1 MAVSLILVINRFL
14 YILNENVWPPQ
25 YQGTWCSPVPNV
37 DLQPEKLH

>member
-1 MAVSLILVINRFL
+1 MF
-14 YILNENVWPPQ
+14 ENVWPPQ